1 MAHSLSFLLSADAAI
16 ARFGRNP
23 DAKFVVH
30 LEMDNDSLM
39 VELDADSA
47 EHARNIARDWL
58 INGRCYSAG
67 VREIGDFGVL
77 KDGTVDFFDITDF
90 QDELSESSQ
99 RNLDRVMA
107 AYGLVD

>member
-1 MAHSLSFLLSADAAI
+1 MAHSLSFLLSADAAM
-16 ARFGRNP
+16 ARFNRNP
-23 DAKFVVH
+23 DVKFVVH

-47 EHARNIARDWL
+47 EHARSIARDWL

-67 VREIGDFGVL
+67 VRNVGEFGTL
-77 KDGTVDFFDITDF
+77 GRDVDIFDITDF
-90 QDELSESSQ
+90 QDELSENTQ

-107 AYGLVD
+107 AYGLIG

>member
-16 ARFGRNP
+16 ARFSRNP
-23 DAKFVVH
+23 DAKLVVH

-67 VREIGDFGVL
+67 VRAVGDFGVL

-107 AYGLVD
+107 AYGLVK